1 LKTHDGMTPNVKSR
15 SLKFEL
21 RLSFLLIT
29 LIALIVSAMLT
40 YFGVLDILERKTNES
55 SMQYFLQA
63 GDSVNEFREE
73 IDKMTKQL
81 LIDPKIQQ
89 FLDNELKEIPSQIEL
104 HRELM
109 AEMDAYLQTY
119 EYLDSI
125 YLYAEDGRAIGVAGQ
140 KTALLRDDTKRASFY
155 ATDLYRESL
164 NAGLQKTYPQI
175 VWSGANRQADFGEP
189 SGPAAGTAG
198 DRSLVTAA
206 RSVKSLYQ
214 SLPTAIL
221 IINVKEEKLFSL
233 YNNLRSRL
241 NGQIYLCD
249 AAGVIVSHANKTL
262 LGAGSD
268 ACGRIPGGTES
279 GSVKGNNEQIVY
291 YRIPST
297 DWTMVK
303 EVPIHELIGDIL
315 KLRYQ
320 LFWIVGVC
328 FIAALVASGLWIRKI
343 MRPMRNLMEA
353 MGKVEKGQLDIALD
367 DSDTNEFGRLSGG
380 FNRMS
385 GGIRQLIEQNREAEK
400 EKTKAEIQM
409 LQAQINPHFLFNTL
423 NTIKW
428 MSVVGRSD
436 NITKSITALSN
447 LLRPIFKSTA
457 PLCALKEELAYAENF
472 VTILNYRYGEGIEI
486 RFEVAE
492 GASDCAVPRF
502 FLQPL
507 LENAVL
513 HGFEKTGYTGTIRIE
528 AERREADL
536 LVRVADDGQG
546 MTDEKLEDLRR
557 WMADDKPGA
566 EATDA
571 SDASGSS
578 AFGIGLKN
586 VHRRI
591 RLNFPESPGLAISRP
606 ASGGTIVGISIP
618 IATPEDKQTNP

>member
-1 LKTHDGMTPNVKSR
+1 MKTHDGMTPNVKSR

-29 LIALIVSAMLT
+29 LIALIVSALLT
-40 YFGVLDILERKTNES
+40 YFGVLGILERKTNES

-164 NAGLQKTYPQI
+164 NAGLRKTYPQI

-189 SGPAAGTAG
+189 SEPAAGTAG
-198 DRSLVTAA
+198 DRNLVTAA

-221 IINVKEEKLFSL
+221 IMNVKEEKLFSL

-249 AAGVIVSHANKTL
+249 DAGVIISHANKTL

-328 FIAALVASGLWIRKI
+328 FIAALVASALWIRKI

-367 DSDTNEFGRLSGG
+367 DRDTNEFGRLSGG

-400 EKTKAEIQM
+400 EKTRTEIQM

-428 MSVVGRSD
+428 MSVVGGSD
-436 NITKSITALSN
+436 NITKSITALSS

-457 PLCALKEELAYAENF
+457 PLCALKEELAYAENY

-492 GASDCAVPRF
+492 GAADCVVPRF

-513 HGFEKTGYTGTIRIE
+513 HGFEKTGYTGTIWIE
-528 AERREADL
+528 AERVGVDL
-536 LVRVADDGQG
+536 LVRVVDDGQG

-557 WMADDKPGA
+557 WMADDKSGT
-566 EATDA
+566 EA

-578 AFGIGLKN
+578 AFGIGLNN

-591 RLNFPESPGLAISRP
+591 RLNFPGSSGLSISHA
-606 ASGGTIVGISIP
+606 ASGGTTVEIRIP
-618 IATPEDKQTNP
+618 AAAPEDKQTNP